1 MCEPIFEKPLKEIS
15 FGHFLV
21 TLFQTAREFDM
32 EVQPQ
37 LVLLQKTLLNI
48 EGLGRQLYPDL
59 DLWNTAK
66 PFMERW
72 MEQRVGPAA
81 VLRQFS
87 TYAPELIEQL
97 PRLPELIIGAS
108 QGLRRLD
115 KVRARATRGDESAGV
130 ADRESGAQE
139 VAAGAGSARRCSSSA
154 ARCFGRPVA
163 HALQTGEPLPIT
175 VGVLAAVLGSMLIAR
190 A

>member
-1 MCEPIFEKPLKEIS
+1 
-15 FGHFLV
+15 
-21 TLFQTAREFDM
+21 
-32 EVQPQ
+32 
-37 LVLLQKTLLNI
+37 LQKTLLNI

-72 MEQRVGPAA
+72 MEQRMGPAA
-81 VLRQFS
+81 ILRQFS
-87 TYAPELIEQL
+87 TYAPDLIEQL
-97 PRLPELIIGAS
+97 PRLPELILGAS

-115 KVRARATRGDESAGV
+115 RVAREQRVLMNRLATLMENQERKGRGRRWLGATLLV
-130 ADRESGAQE
+130 VSGAFLW
-139 VAAGAGSARRCSSSA
+139 A
-154 ARCFGRPVA
+154 PVA

-175 VGVLAAVLGSMLIAR
+175 VGVLTAVLGSMLIAR